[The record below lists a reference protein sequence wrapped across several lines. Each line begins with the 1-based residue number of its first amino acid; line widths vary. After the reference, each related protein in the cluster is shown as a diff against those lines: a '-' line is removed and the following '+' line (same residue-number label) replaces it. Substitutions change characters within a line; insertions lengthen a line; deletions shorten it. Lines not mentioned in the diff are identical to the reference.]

1 MVVETGYAEVDGG
14 RLYYETSG
22 KGPALVLIH
31 AGFLDSRMWDT
42 QFQLFSESH
51 RVIRYDVRG
60 FGKSDVAR
68 TKFSDYKDL
77 HGLLDHLRVKTASLV
92 GVSNGGRIASDFAVE
107 YPSMVNH
114 LVLVSPG
121 MSGYKSSGPEEEKM
135 WEEFDAQMK
144 PQEDAV
150 REGRA
155 ADTVAMDVTTWGS
168 AQTPANRERIT
179 QIATDNFHVQV
190 ENPWKLQV
198 PPEPR
203 TWHRL
208 SQIRTPTL
216 LIIGDRDVAPQ
227 IVMVDNIHSHIRG
240 SKKVLIQ
247 GADHIV
253 NMSKP
258 DEFNRTVLE
267 FLRAQTQEIQA

>member
-92 GVSNGGRIASDFAVE
+92 GVSNGGRITSDFAVE

-121 MSGYKSSGPEEEKM
+121 ISGDKSSGPQEEKNG
-135 WEEFDAQMK
+135 EEVDHQMK
-144 PQEDAV
+144 TQEDAV
-150 REGRA
+150 RECRA
-155 ADTVAMDVTTWGS
+155 AG
-168 AQTPANRERIT
+168 
-179 QIATDNFHVQV
+179 
-190 ENPWKLQV
+190 
-198 PPEPR
+198 
-203 TWHRL
+203 
-208 SQIRTPTL
+208 
-216 LIIGDRDVAPQ
+216 
-227 IVMVDNIHSHIRG
+227 
-240 SKKVLIQ
+240 
-247 GADHIV
+247 
-253 NMSKP
+253 
-258 DEFNRTVLE
+258 
-267 FLRAQTQEIQA
+267 